1 MGFLDK
7 LKQAIIGATEK
18 ADDTKDAAARARRT
32 VDDSTETAKR
42 SVDDSAKRAER
53 AVDDSAEKVKRAGN
67 KAENAVD
74 DTKAAS
80 DELKKD

>member
-7 LKQAIIGATEK
+7 LKMAIMGAKEK
-18 ADDTKDAAARARRT
+18 ADDTKDAAARAHRT
-32 VDDSTETAKR
+32 VDDSSERAKR
-42 SVDDSAKRAER
+42 TVDDSS
-53 AVDDSAEKVKRAGN
+53 DKVKRAGN

-74 DTKAAS
+74 DADAAS